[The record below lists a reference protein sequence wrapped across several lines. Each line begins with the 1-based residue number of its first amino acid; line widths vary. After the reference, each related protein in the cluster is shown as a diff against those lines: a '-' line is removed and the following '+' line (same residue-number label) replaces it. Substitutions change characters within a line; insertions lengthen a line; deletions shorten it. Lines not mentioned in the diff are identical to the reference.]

1 MRKLPNCPIKKKKSQ
16 IDHSLGNL
24 HHIKKYGF
32 GLLSIHITSSV
43 PYRQTL
49 ITEVT

>member
-16 IDHSLGNL
+16 IDHSLGNP

-32 GLLSIHITSSV
+32 GLLIDVH
-43 PYRQTL
+43 PYFTISPVQTD
-49 ITEVT
+49 TYH